1 MAKTLRRLCVYCGS
15 GSGGRPEYAA
25 AAKCVGEMLA
35 RRGIGLVFGG
45 GSVGLMGVVA
55 DAVLAAGGEAIG
67 VIPTRLR
74 TRELAHTGVTQM
86 IEVESMHARKQR
98 MVDLSD
104 AFVALPGGIG
114 TLDEL
119 FETWTWLQLGIH
131 RKPIGLLDVAG
142 YYGLLA
148 GFLGHMRDERFIRP
162 AHLDCLLVDTEAERL
177 VDRLAAFRPP
187 DEGKWARSEPG
198 LEA

>member
-1 MAKTLRRLCVYCGS
+1 MRRLCVYCGS
-15 GSGGRPEYAA
+15 STGDRPEYVT
-25 AAKCVGEMLA
+25 AAKRVGELLV
-35 RRGIGLVFGG
+35 RRGIGLVYGG

-55 DAVLAAGGEAIG
+55 DAVLAGAGEAIG
-67 VIPTRLR
+67 VIPTGLR
-74 TRELAHTGVTQM
+74 SRELAHTGVTQM

-104 AFVALPGGIG
+104 AFIALPGGIG

-142 YYGLLA
+142 YYGPLI
-148 GFLGHMRDERFIRP
+148 GFLGRMRDERFIKP

-187 DEGKWARSEPG
+187 DEGKWIKMEPG

>member
-1 MAKTLRRLCVYCGS
+1 MRRLCVYCGS
-15 GSGGRPEYAA
+15 STGDRPEYVT
-25 AAKCVGEMLA
+25 AAKRVGELLV
-35 RRGIGLVFGG
+35 RRGIGLVYGG

-55 DAVLAAGGEAIG
+55 DAVLAGAGEAIG
-67 VIPTRLR
+67 VIPTGLR
-74 TRELAHTGVTQM
+74 SRELAHTGVTQM

-104 AFVALPGGIG
+104 AFIALPGGIG

-142 YYGLLA
+142 YYGPLI
-148 GFLGHMRDERFIRP
+148 GFLGRMRDERFIKP

-187 DEGKWARSEPG
+187 DEGKWIKREPG